1 MPSTAI
7 ARFAYHPALGTLDVQ
22 FVGGSVYRYFDLPED
37 IAQALARA
45 DSKGGYFN
53 RAIRDR
59 HRFERLRSWES
70 GAGA

>member
-7 ARFAYHPALGTLDVQ
+7 ARYAYRAEIGALDIE
-22 FVGGSVYRYFDLPED
+22 FVSGRVYRYFAVPEKVAQGL
-37 IAQALARA
+37 AQAGSR
-45 DSKGGYFN
+45 GGYFN

-59 HRFERLRSWES
+59 YRFERLRSWES